1 MMDNAKTAS
10 AVANKFLSGSDT
22 LTAESYGIINA
33 YVDEILDVW
42 QGEVDKGQIMG
53 LFREE
58 SQTQDL
64 YKVKM
69 KNRPNITIPLSRDT
83 DDLRFATGTDG
94 FSHEFRMYQYRLAV
108 KAERRLLEVDNV
120 GAVTDRFDWLIE
132 GADRTFRNAAMD
144 VFARAVKPTNA
155 PFLCPDGM
163 YMIDSDRPNPDPR
176 VPKWSNELVDMDI
189 TDEALFAMVLAA
201 KNQIGPNG
209 ERLNLKIKKFL
220 IPQEYDQVAW
230 VLSNSPK
237 KINSTANDANW
248 SNGRFTFEVF
258 DDGPSA
264 TIFAVLD
271 DTKGKKNGLQFRWGE
286 KPNLKDLSFVD
297 PDIMGKR
304 IRFRFGTGC
313 LDPRYVWLGAVLNAL

>member
-1 MMDNAKTAS
+1 MDITKTAS

-22 LTAESYGIINA
+22 LTAENYGIINA
-33 YVDEILDVW
+33 YMDEILDTW

-58 SQTQDL
+58 SQKHDL

-69 KNRPNITIPLSRDT
+69 KDRPNLTIPLSRDL
-83 DDLRFATGTDG
+83 DDLRFASGTDG

-108 KAERRLLEVDNV
+108 KAERRLLETDDV
-120 GAVTDRFDWLIE
+120 GAVTDRYDWLIE
-132 GADRTFRNAAMD
+132 GADRTFKNAAMD

-163 YMIDSDRPNPDPR
+163 YLIDSGRPNPSPL
-176 VPKWSNELVDMDI
+176 VPNWSNELADMDI
-189 TDEALFAMVLAA
+189 TNEALFAMVLAA
-201 KNQIGPNG
+201 KNQTSSNG
-209 ERLNLKIKKFL
+209 EKLNLKIKKFL
-220 IPQEYDQVAW
+220 IPQAYEVVAW
-230 VLSNSPK
+230 TLSNSS
-237 KINSTANDANW
+237 KIVNSVKNDANW

-264 TIFAVLD
+264 AIFAVLD

-286 KPNLKDLSFVD
+286 KPNLLDINFPN
-297 PDIMGKR
+297 PDVIGKR
-304 IRFRFGTGC
+304 IRFRFGIGS